1 MKFAHFTQTFPREG
15 ETAAARYDQIW
26 RELQLAEEVNFN
38 FGFSSVHHFSRL
50 RPTSSTFCAAAAAR
64 TSRLRLGPMGY
75 TVPLYDP
82 IRLVEE
88 VALLDNITHGRLEV
102 GLTAGTTPE
111 EFRIYGSNWDTRH
124 AETTEA
130 MYLLK
135 KAFTSEKPFDFDGQF
150 QQYSQVPLSVEPL
163 QRPHPPLWLISLM
176 PEQLK
181 ISAREGAHRLRIF
194 PAAGGCC

>member
-1 MKFAHFTQTFPREG
+1 MLISPKLFPEKGRPLRRG
-15 ETAAARYDQIW
+15 MTRSGGNCNW
-26 RELQLAEEVNFN
+26 REEVNFN

-135 KAFTSEKPFDFDGQF
+135 KG
-150 QQYSQVPLSVEPL
+150 LH
-163 QRPHPPLWLISLM
+163 QRKTL
-176 PEQLK
+176 
-181 ISAREGAHRLRIF
+181 RLRRPIPTVQSSSLVRGAATTPP
-194 PAAGGCC
+194 PAALANIADA